1 MWIFIFM
8 KYFNYDPVINTLI
21 LALSLFLISSCGS
34 DSHSLIGFVSDV
46 RVDPESVQLNE
57 LASVRVDFDSS
68 QIENFADGSLS
79 VAATEVVIKLPPGVD
94 YVVDTSEF
102 DGSDVGGYRKRN
114 PNHIEICSDG
124 TRALSYLFSA
134 GELTDNENSIRLY
147 VKPYEGE
154 GEVIFFALAD
164 DFIPI
169 PCNIFSEDFDK
180 LLILP

>member
-1 MWIFIFM
+1 M
-8 KYFNYDPVINTLI
+8 KYFNYPRITSTAVLV
-21 LALSLFLISSCGS
+21 LSLLSLSCGGS
-34 DSHSLIGFVSDV
+34 GNQSLVGFVTDV
-46 RVDPESVQLNE
+46 RVDPESVRLNE

-68 QIENFADGSLS
+68 QTANVSGDSSS
-79 VAATEVVIKLPPGVD
+79 VSATEVVLKIPPGVD

-114 PNHIEICSDG
+114 PNRVEICSDG
-124 TRALSYLFSA
+124 TRALTYSFSA

-147 VKPYEGE
+147 VKPYEGQ

-164 DFIPI
+164 DFISI